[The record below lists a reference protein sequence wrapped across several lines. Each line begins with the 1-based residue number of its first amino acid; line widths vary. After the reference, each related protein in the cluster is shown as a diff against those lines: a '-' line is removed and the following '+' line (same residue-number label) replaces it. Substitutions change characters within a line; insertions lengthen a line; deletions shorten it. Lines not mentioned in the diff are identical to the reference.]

1 MAGTLYV
8 VATPIGNL
16 QDISLR
22 ALEIL
27 GSVDLIAAE
36 DTRHTGRLLKR
47 HGLSTR
53 MISYHDHNEIARSAE
68 LVRELV
74 SGRQIALVSDA
85 GTPTISDPGYRLV
98 RAAAEAGV
106 TVAPIPGPAAALAAL
121 SVSGLPTDRFLF
133 EGFLPRRKGRQSRLA
148 ELAGFSGT
156 VIIYEAPGRVPA
168 TLRDLL
174 DAFGNRRAAL
184 CRELTKLHETVL
196 RGTLDELRAAV
207 EAKSLKGECVLLIA
221 KEGLD

>member
-27 GSVDLIAAE
+27 SSVDLIAAE

-47 HGLSTR
+47 HGLTTR

-68 LVRELV
+68 LVRELL
-74 SGRQIALVSDA
+74 SGQQIALVCDA

-98 RAAAEAGV
+98 HAAAEAGV
-106 TVAPIPGPAAALAAL
+106 TVAPVPGPAAVLAAL

-133 EGFLPRRKGRQSRLA
+133 EGFLPRRKGRRTRLA
-148 ELAGFSGT
+148 ELAGFNGT
-156 VIIYEAPGRVPA
+156 VIIYEAPVRVSA
-168 TLRDLL
+168 TLGDLRES
-174 DAFGNRRAAL
+174 FGNRRAAL

-196 RGTLDELRAAV
+196 RGTLDELLVMV
-207 EAKSLKGECVLLIA
+207 EAQTLKGECVLLIA
-221 KEGLD
+221 KEGLN